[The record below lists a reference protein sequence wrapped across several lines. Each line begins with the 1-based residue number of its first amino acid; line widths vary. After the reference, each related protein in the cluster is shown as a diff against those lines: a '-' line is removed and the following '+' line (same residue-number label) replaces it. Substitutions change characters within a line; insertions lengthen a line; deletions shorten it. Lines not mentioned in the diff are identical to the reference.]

1 MKRQA
6 SVKVIVDLLMTVLL
20 MLLMAFELIGRQAHE
35 WIGTAMFV
43 AFVIHHILNRKWTSH
58 LLKGRYTPIRI
69 FQTMLA
75 VLVLICIL
83 ASMVSGVVMS
93 RYVFDFL
100 PIEGG
105 RSQAR
110 IITCWVLTGDCVY
123 VPAPGS
129 PLEHDDGN
137 GGESLWERVG
147 PWPASSRRPWA
158 PPPTAPAR
166 RGGRSRPPWAPP
178 PDLAEGGPGLL
189 QGRAATASSTVFSA
203 GVKGVDRCSSSGA
216 LRRIQRCGSGSCTG

>member
-75 VLVLICIL
+75 VLVLVCIL
-83 ASMVSGVVMS
+83 ASMVSGMVMS
-93 RYVFDFL
+93 RYVFVFL

-110 IITCWVLTGDCVY
+110 IIHMLGAYWGFVCM
-123 VPAPGS
+123 
-129 PLEHDDGN
+129 
-137 GGESLWERVG
+137 SLHLGVHWNMMMG
-147 PWPASSRRPWA
+147 MAGKAFGKSS
-158 PPPTAPAR
+158 PAR
-166 RGGRSRPPWAPP
+166 TW
-178 PDLAEGGPGLL
+178 LL
-189 QGRAATASSTVFSA
+189 RAAGILLAGYGVYAFVKRGIGSYMLLANTFVFFDFEEPLIFFLA
-203 GVKGVDRCSSSGA
+203 DYLAVMGLFVWIGHYAAKL
-216 LRRIQRCGSGSCTG
+216 LRIIYQNKK